1 MVHEFDREKWFMT
14 LQDLLSRYNVSNVE
28 RVGFS
33 LTNLVTDSDVFTRQP
48 FINLARIRIPH
59 ENGASTRPLGYLCY
73 NIKTISILELLRFQR
88 HGIQSC
94 VTASLKNY
102 LKLKYEP

>member
-48 FINLARIRIPH
+48 FINLTRIRIGDATKMERALH
-59 ENGASTRPLGYLCY
+59 HRAIYA
-73 NIKTISILELLRFQR
+73 TI
-88 HGIQSC
+88 
-94 VTASLKNY
+94 LKQ
-102 LKLKYEP
+102 